1 MARWGNYTHMHRR
14 ASVFLLL
21 TFCAACGGGNRQ
33 NSALCGITM
42 IASANRVLDQVP
54 NTYALLSEPPEA
66 LTAGYVPTRV
76 VGFATARSMATSDGE
91 GPLTLGYD
99 GEGLPAEPG
108 FGVAIVDDSS
118 EVFRGVLIFETN
130 PPEGYPE
137 LGVVA
142 QGENSVPLFGL
153 RIHWSS
159 VNSEDCPI
167 FAAPDSSQ

>member
-1 MARWGNYTHMHRR
+1 MQRR
-14 ASVFLLL
+14 ASVFLVLAL
-21 TFCAACGGGNRQ
+21 CAACGGSGNRQ
-33 NSALCGITM
+33 NSALCGLTM
-42 IASANRVLDQVP
+42 MASANRVLDQMP
-54 NTYALLSEPPEA
+54 NVYALLSEPPEE

-76 VGFATARSMATSDGE
+76 FGYATGRSMATSAEE

-99 GEGLPAEPG
+99 GEGLPPEPG
-108 FGVAIVDDSS
+108 FAVAIVDDSS

-137 LGVVA
+137 LGVVT
-142 QGENSVPLFGL
+142 QGETSVPLFGL